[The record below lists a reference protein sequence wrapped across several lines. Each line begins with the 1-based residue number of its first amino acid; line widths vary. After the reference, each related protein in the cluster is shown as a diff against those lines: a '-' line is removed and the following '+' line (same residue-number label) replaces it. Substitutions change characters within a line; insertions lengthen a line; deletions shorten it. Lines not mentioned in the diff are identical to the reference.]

1 MNLAGN
7 IMQSSF
13 KTLQL
18 IVNNIAVYTCTC
30 IHGNYIGHESGS
42 SHSYMPVYSTEQHSQ
57 FIAIY
62 WIYAVCL
69 GTFAFQLIVS
79 SFLLI
84 YRNTELLLILFLV

>member
-1 MNLAGN
+1 
-7 IMQSSF
+7 MQSSF

-57 FIAIY
+57 FIAYHSLLYMDICSVLRY
-62 WIYAVCL
+62 FCISVN
-69 GTFAFQLIVS
+69 
-79 SFLLI
+79 SFFFPANI
-84 YRNTELLLILFLV
+84 